1 MDDLGRALGM
11 STTEVGPLSDDTLA
25 RGAAASRD
33 DAASA
38 ALNRLQNASVSYE
51 AIPADVRSATCDVVG
66 D

>member
-1 MDDLGRALGM
+1 M